1 MEPES
6 DAACI
11 AASLAEPIRFGVL
24 FDRHAG
30 LLYRY
35 LARRV
40 GVDEADALLGEVFRV
55 AFERR
60 SAYDQAYESARP
72 WLYGIATRLVAGHR
86 RRESR
91 RLRATAR
98 LLAAGPRCGDD
109 QADAVAERLDAAALW
124 PSVTE
129 AVNRLPAWERDALLL
144 HVWEGLS
151 YQEVAASLGVPV
163 GTVRSRLNR
172 ARRRLREPDG
182 SHGQGLLSH
191 DDCNPGPDTRPRP
204 EGAKSS

>member
-1 MEPES
+1 MDPDA

-11 AASLAEPIRFGVL
+11 AASLAEPALFGAL
-24 FDRHAG
+24 FDRYAG

-60 SAYDQAYESARP
+60 ATFDHASESARP
-72 WLYGIATRLVAGHR
+72 WLYGIATRLVANHR
-86 RRESR
+86 RREAR

-98 LLAAGPRCGDD
+98 LLAAARPADD
-109 QADAVAERLDAAALW
+109 QSDAVAERLDAAALW
-124 PSVTE
+124 PLMADTVD
-129 AVNRLPAWERDALLL
+129 RLPDGERDALLL

-151 YQEVAASLGVPV
+151 YKDVAASLQVPV

-172 ARRRLREPDG
+172 ARRRLSELARTDG
-182 SHGQGLLSH
+182 EELLLPMSGVAAPAPTP
-191 DDCNPGPDTRPRP
+191 CRKGPYPN
-204 EGAKSS
+204 E